1 MTRRTERVN
10 ELVREEISDLLQRE
24 IKDPRF
30 TGLVSVTDVHV
41 SPDLRHARVFVS
53 IMGSEEERKETFS
66 ALTAAS
72 HFIRKELGK
81 RMTTRHTP
89 ELDFRLDDS
98 LERGAH
104 LADLMRQIHQGE
116 STDRAPG
123 ASADDR
129 DAPPA

>member
-53 IMGSEEERKETFS
+53 IMGSPEERKETFR

-72 HFIRKELGK
+72 HFIRRELGK

-116 STDRAPG
+116 SA
-123 ASADDR
+123 
-129 DAPPA
+129 APPAADTTDDSDGPPA

>member
-53 IMGSEEERKETFS
+53 IMGSPEERKETFR

-72 HFIRKELGK
+72 HFIRRELGK

-104 LADLMRQIHQGE
+104 LADLMRQLHGGASPGPSPAG
-116 STDRAPG
+116 STDDSD
-123 ASADDR
+123 AS
-129 DAPPA
+129 PA

>member
-30 TGLVSVTDVHV
+30 TGLVSVTDVSV

-53 IMGSEEERKETFS
+53 IMGSEEERRETFR

-104 LADLMRQIHQGE
+104 LADLMRQIHQAE
-116 STDRAPG
+116 PTDRAPG
-123 ASADDR
+123 ASPDDR
-129 DAPPA
+129 DAPPP